1 MSNCDVLKKY
11 IEDCKRSLGYF
22 PGYQQCLTFLQK
34 SGMSQE
40 EISKCIEMNLKKTYN
55 DADISMGVF

>member
-11 IEDCKRSLGYF
+11 IEDCKKSLGYF

-34 SGMSQE
+34 SGMPQE
-40 EISKCIEMNLKKTYN
+40 EISKCIEMYLKKNYKGAN
-55 DADISMGVF
+55 ISMGVF